1 MSIATTTETYGGG
14 DYRWLKSARGTEHP
28 EPGTLDYSAFTPG
41 THFPNGYVPS
51 GLPVAEIAA
60 TGLYGPWA
68 GAAATAEVKTFSRT
82 STGGTVVLVCEGV
95 TATVTV
101 AASAAGFTAAALLAG
116 LYGLP
121 QFGPDTIELDVTG
134 SAGGPLTVTGPVGI
148 NLPPVTVDNTSATGG
163 TVTVA
168 ETTAGDAGASDG
180 TEGTP
185 KFVFHDVPLNGTN
198 DIPVALLNDVTI
210 DASYCPVSTGLVD
223 GRYIANLASEA

>member
-1 MSIATTTETYGGG
+1 MSIATTTTSYGGG

-28 EPGTLDYSAFTPG
+28 KSGTLDYSAFTAG

-51 GLPVAEIAA
+51 GLAVAKITA

-68 GAAATAEVKTFSRT
+68 GPGTAEVKTFSRT

-121 QFGPDTIELDVTG
+121 QFGPDAIELTVTG
-134 SAGGPLTVTGPVGI
+134 DAGGPLVVTGPEGI

-168 ETTAGDAGASDG
+168 ETTAGAEGASDG
-180 TEGTP
+180 TESTP
-185 KFVFHDVPLNGTN
+185 LFVYHDAPLNGTA

-210 DASYCPVSTGLVD
+210 DASFCPVSTGLVD
-223 GRYIANLASEA
+223 GRYIADQAEA